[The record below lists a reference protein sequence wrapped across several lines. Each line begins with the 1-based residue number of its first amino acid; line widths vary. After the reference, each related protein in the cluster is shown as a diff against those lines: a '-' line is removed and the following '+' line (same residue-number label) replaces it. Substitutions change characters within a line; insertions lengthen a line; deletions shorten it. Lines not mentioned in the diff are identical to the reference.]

1 MRRISIESLKPG
13 MKLSMPIRDEN
24 NNILLNR
31 NVELTSRY
39 ITRLIDLGFQS
50 VYISDPDLA
59 DVTLED
65 MLSDQ
70 TRHAASRHLNVA
82 FKQLD
87 KIVHDFKNESS
98 EKIIKNLRSKETKR
112 AFGASGVYSNTVRVV
127 ENFIEEVV
135 SSAALNGF
143 NSLKTHDNYTYNHS
157 IDVTINAI
165 MIGRKVGLNV
175 KQLQELAVGC
185 LLHDVGKVFIS
196 PALLNKDSQL
206 TEEEFEIIKEHPTL
220 GYELIRESV
229 PILQSNVAFQHHE
242 RQDGSGYPRGIIGG
256 NTTSR
261 SISNNQLSL
270 YGEIAAVADVYDA
283 LNSDRPYRKAIL
295 HDLVLDLIKDS
306 AYSHLNA
313 EIVEAFLK
321 IVPRYPAGSNLEIVS
336 GNYSGFKGVVVSIN
350 EDNLNTPNIRLLFDR
365 TGKRIT
371 PVDID
376 LKLNFDVQIK
386 LIEA

>member
-13 MKLSMPIRDEN
+13 MILSLPIRDEN
-24 NNILLNR
+24 DNVLLNR
-31 NVELTSRY
+31 DVEFTARY
-39 ITRLIDLGFQS
+39 INRLKELGFQS

-59 DVTLED
+59 DVSIED
-65 MLSDQ
+65 MLSDS
-70 TRHAASRHLNVA
+70 TRHAASRHLNST

-87 KIVHDFKNESS
+87 KIVHGFKNESV
-98 EKIIKNLRSKETKR
+98 EKIIENLRSKETKR
-112 AFGASGVYSNTVRVV
+112 AFGASGVYNNTVRVV

-135 SSAALNGF
+135 SCAALNGF

-157 IDVTINAI
+157 IDVTVNAI
-165 MIGRKVGLNV
+165 MIGKKIGMNV
-175 KQLQELAVGC
+175 RQLQELAVGC

-196 PALLNKDSQL
+196 PGLLNKNGKL

-229 PILQSNVAFQHHE
+229 PILQSNIAYQHHE
-242 RQDGSGYPRGIIGG
+242 RQDGSGYPRGITGG
-256 NTTSR
+256 NTTRR
-261 SISNNQLSL
+261 STSDNQLSL
-270 YGEIAAVADVYDA
+270 YGEVTAVADVYDA
-283 LNSDRPYRKAIL
+283 LSSDRPYRKAML
-295 HDLVLDLIKDS
+295 HDKVLDLIKDS

-321 IVPRYPAGSNLEIVS
+321 IVPRYPAGSNLEVVS
-336 GNYSGFKGVVVSIN
+336 GNYSGYKGVVVSIID
-350 EDNLNTPNIRLLFDR
+350 DNLNTPNIRLLIDR
-365 TGKRIT
+365 SGKRIT

-376 LKLNFDVQIK
+376 LKLNYDVQIK